1 MRYSLISP
9 AIIGFI
15 HIASASYSCTNLTLA
30 SGIADTE
37 TYFLL
42 TSTLIPYN
50 TSNDAP
56 EYCDIS
62 AKIGGRIGLWA
73 KFPTDW
79 NGRFSQYGC
88 GGGCGYNPFD
98 DDTDFVTP
106 LQQGY
111 AVTTTD
117 MGALLSV
124 LTNQ

>member
-1 MRYSLISP
+1 MRFYSTFPTI
-9 AIIGFI
+9 AGFSQV
-15 HIASASYSCTNLTLA
+15 AFASYSCSNLTFTN
-30 SGIADTE
+30 GIADTDI
-37 TYFLL
+37 YFVT
-42 TSTLIPYN
+42 TSTLVPYN
-50 TSNDAP
+50 TTNDAP

-88 GGGCGYNPFD
+88 GGACGYNPFD

-117 MGALLSV
+117 MGALLSCR
-124 LTNQ
+124 